1 MDNMKHRR
9 LQELDR
15 SDFEIVEGE
24 PDIRGWDVKSSNG
37 KKIGEVEELILDAQ
51 KKKVRYMVVDLD
63 DNELELDDRR
73 VLIPIGLAELDKED
87 DDVLLRSVTAEQLRA
102 LPKYDE
108 ENLDEEAERNICSI
122 LGRQQDTMRFYPQNS
137 DELKNRQAT
146 AQKHTPEEDY
156 DFYRH
161 EHFND
166 DNLYRNRLHEAQ
178 PAHDAR
184 DEQNRQ
190 QAKQEYERGLRLWE
204 ARSEG
209 GIVGGNQTAER
220 RHEYNKERRTEMVNN
235 RRQQYEERRGSHR
248 VSPSRDTNDHY
259 RDTNDDHTRSHR
271 DDNSISARID
281 REGLQDA

>member
-63 DNELELDDRR
+63 DNELNLDDRK

-87 DDVLLRSVTAEQLRA
+87 DVVLLRSVTPDQLRA
-102 LPKYDE
+102 LPTYDAS
-108 ENLDEEAERNICSI
+108 NLDEETERTICSI
-122 LGRQQDTMRFYPQNS
+122 LGRKQDTMRYYPQNS
-137 DELKNRQAT
+137 DELKGRQSPLQT
-146 AQKHTPEEDY
+146 NTQEEEY

-166 DNLYRNRLHEAQ
+166 DNLYRNRLHETQMAQ
-178 PAHDAR
+178 HSPDPQ
-184 DEQNRQ
+184 DRQ
-190 QAKQEYERGLRLWE
+190 QQAREEYERGLRLWE

-209 GIVGGNQTAER
+209 GIIGSSRAGER
-220 RHEYNKERRTEMVNN
+220 MRDRSDEHRMERVRN
-235 RRQQYEERRGSHR
+235 RRRQYEERRGSQRSSHGQGHR
-248 VSPSRDTNDHY
+248 DHY
-259 RDTNDDHTRSHR
+259 RDGDDHNHNHR
-271 DDNSISARID
+271 QDNSISARID
-281 REGLQDA
+281 REGLQDV